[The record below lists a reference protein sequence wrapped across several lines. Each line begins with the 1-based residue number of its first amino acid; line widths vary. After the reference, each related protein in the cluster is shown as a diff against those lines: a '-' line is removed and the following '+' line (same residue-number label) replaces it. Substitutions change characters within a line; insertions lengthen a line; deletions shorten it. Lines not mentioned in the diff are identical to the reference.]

1 MSELTK
7 IYEVWQFGRGEAKPF
22 IKDYGFINSRRKLYG
37 LFKSTSVF
45 LYPTKYESF
54 GKVIIE
60 SGAAGTPVIMQKN
73 SKVGIDKSLP
83 FIFEANFSS
92 MEDLILNIKLAT
104 LAKFKNEKAG
114 NPWLDLCKKRYSP
127 SAQAKKYICLYRSLI
142 K

>member
-45 LYPTKYESF
+45 LCPTKYESF

-60 SGAAGTPVIMQKN
+60 SGAVGTPVIIQKES

-83 FIFEANFSS
+83 FIFEAIFR
-92 MEDLILNIKLAT
+92 
-104 LAKFKNEKAG
+104 
-114 NPWLDLCKKRYSP
+114 PWK
-127 SAQAKKYICLYRSLI
+127 I
-142 K
+142 